1 MITGVSPV
9 TGGTVSGTA
18 AAGNSGAEGLGKD
31 DFLRLLITQLRYQD
45 PLSPMEDKEFIA
57 QMAQFSSLEQIR
69 NLYRRNQV
77 QQATSLLGRSILAA
91 RETDGLPEQVYGR
104 ATGVRTSGD
113 HVLLLLDN
121 GTEVKADEVVSVLDE
136 EGLIQYLQGL
146 TGSRAWVRVYNETG
160 EVVDLR
166 QVLVDSYEILNGVA
180 YIISGEERIPLADV
194 WAVG

>member
-1 MITGVSPV
+1 MITSVGPV
-9 TGGTVSGTA
+9 TGGKTVTESSA
-18 AAGNSGAEGLGKD
+18 ASNTLGKD

-69 NLYRRNQV
+69 NLYRLNQV
-77 QQATSLLGRSILAA
+77 QQATSLLGRSVLAA
-91 RETDGLPEQVYGR
+91 KETDGLPEQVYGR
-104 ATGVRTSGD
+104 VTGVRTFGD
-113 HVLLLLDN
+113 NVLLLLDN
-121 GTEVKADEVVSVLDE
+121 GTEVKTDEVISVMDE
-136 EGLIQYLQGL
+136 KGLTQYPQGL
-146 TGSRAWVRVYNETG
+146 VGSRAWVRVYNEAG

-180 YIISGEERIPLADV
+180 YIISGEERIPFADV

>member
-1 MITGVSPV
+1 MITSVSPV
-9 TGGTVSGTA
+9 TGGNTA
-18 AAGNSGAEGLGKD
+18 VVNSAKDTLGKD

-69 NLYRRNQV
+69 NLYKLNQL
-77 QQATSLLGRSILAA
+77 QQATSLLGRSVLAVK
-91 RETDGLPEQVYGR
+91 ETNGIQEQVYGR
-104 ATGVRTSGD
+104 VTGVRTYGD
-113 HVLLLLDN
+113 NVLLLLDN
-121 GTEVKADEVVSVLDE
+121 GTEIKADEVISVLDE
-136 EGLIQYLQGL
+136 DGLTQYLQGL
-146 TGSRAWVRVYNETG
+146 VGSRAWVRVYNEAG

-166 QVLVDSYEILNGVA
+166 QVLVDSYTIIDGVA

>member
-1 MITGVSPV
+1 MMITSVSPV
-9 TGGTVSGTA
+9 TGGNTA
-18 AAGNSGAEGLGKD
+18 VVNSAKDTLGKD

-69 NLYRRNQV
+69 NLYKLNQL
-77 QQATSLLGRSILAA
+77 QQATSLLGRSVLAVK
-91 RETDGLPEQVYGR
+91 ETNGIQEQVYGR
-104 ATGVRTSGD
+104 VTGVRTYGD
-113 HVLLLLDN
+113 NVLLLLDN
-121 GTEVKADEVVSVLDE
+121 GTEIKADEVISVLDE
-136 EGLIQYLQGL
+136 DGLTQYLQGL
-146 TGSRAWVRVYNETG
+146 VGSRAWVRVYNEAG

-166 QVLVDSYEILNGVA
+166 QVLVDSYTIIDGVA